1 MKGIIKERRTAYF
14 CHFSTDFFNFST
26 IFQHSFQQKASF
38 PQKSAVLRANT
49 LYWKKYGY
57 CWKLKFSTSAAYAQ
71 RRAFLEMRLKHF
83 WLYTPESEPTA
94 WTRKSL
100 IAAAAHMRESENAL
114 WAKTRRR
121 NMAAPRRRTERSESA
136 AKRARKAPPPR
147 RQPPHFH
154 PAPPK
159 LCAKQICAHSWHEE
173 RTAET
178 LPNRPHR
185 FPRPAYTLPRRFL
198 FTAFAYRRA
207 QKGAPAGHAFSERSS
222 QICALEWYYCPAA

>member
-83 WLYTPESEPTA
+83 WLYTPENEPTA

-100 IAAAAHMRESENAL
+100 IAAAG
-114 WAKTRRR
+114 TY
-121 NMAAPRRRTERSESA
+121 
-136 AKRARKAPPPR
+136 ARKWKRLIGKNTAAEYGGEPSGARAPPTQKKGENPR
-147 RQPPHFH
+147 FCYWQAALQSF
-154 PAPPK
+154 
-159 LCAKQICAHSWHEE
+159 IITSV
-173 RTAET
+173 
-178 LPNRPHR
+178 
-185 FPRPAYTLPRRFL
+185 L
-198 FTAFAYRRA
+198 F
-207 QKGAPAGHAFSERSS
+207 
-222 QICALEWYYCPAA
+222 II